1 LPPDFYEKYSLDD
14 FRYSQFYRY
23 RNSDFFFSSFI
34 VITESKN
41 EVEII
46 KRIGD
51 SAGIDYEMNGLSYL
65 NLEGVDKA
73 KYAIHLL
80 SELEI
85 PYLLIVD
92 KDFFTPYLNDT
103 FEDSLGVNGLPL
115 YKKRYKNEELIKAI
129 ITNEQDRD
137 LIIKEIN
144 SNHTK
149 ILDTLEPYN
158 IISMRYSL
166 DLDLVAVSKGEQKYY
181 EVMKLP
187 VSSRTVKELSGM
199 KKGIKKIERVITV
212 FESLSTNNWP
222 YSYSRI
228 KKVMNKITKSLA
240 N

>member
-1 LPPDFYEKYSLDD
+1 LAKEREENIVIGLEEPETNLHPQAQKELIDYFKALVSNENIIQFFFTTHSSQIIDQVEHTEIILFTKKPDSKRGFTTIIKRLPPDFYEKFSLDD

-103 FEDSLGVNGLPL
+103 FEDSLGINGLPL
-115 YKKRYKNEELIKAI
+115 YKKQFKNEELIKSI
-129 ITNEQDRD
+129 ITNEQDR
-137 LIIKEIN
+137 
-144 SNHTK
+144 S
-149 ILDTLEPYN
+149 
-158 IISMRYSL
+158 
-166 DLDLVAVSKGEQKYY
+166 YY
-181 EVMKLP
+181 
-187 VSSRTVKELSGM
+187 
-199 KKGIKKIERVITV
+199 
-212 FESLSTNNWP
+212 
-222 YSYSRI
+222 
-228 KKVMNKITKSLA
+228 
-240 N
+240 